1 MRLFSVVLAVNM
13 STDAAKGSKSTAS
26 SLITKPANLECKNL
40 EEYLK
45 SRPPDALEKLY
56 NYPAICLAVY
66 R

>member
-1 MRLFSVVLAVNM
+1 M
-13 STDAAKGSKSTAS
+13 SESTSRPGSSAKIIAALG
-26 SLITKPANLECKNL
+26 KPTNLECKNL

-45 SRPPDALEKLY
+45 SRPPEVLERLY